1 MELLSP
7 AGSADKLAYAY
18 RYGADAAYIGL
29 PFFSLRARADN
40 IDDAEHDAPERLA
53 EIKNGRKL
61 YCALNI
67 YFHNADLGALDAR
80 LERIAAYPF
89 DAFIVSDIGVL
100 PILRRRFPEVE
111 LHLSTQANCT
121 NREAARMYHEM
132 GFSRIVP
139 GRELSLD
146 EIKAIKDFVP
156 ELEIEAFVHGAM
168 CIAYSGR
175 CFISA
180 WANGRSGNRG
190 DCSHSCRWNYRLAL
204 EEEKRPGEFFPVET
218 GETSSGTFTSIMSS
232 RDLCMIDHLAEL
244 RDAGVDSLK
253 IEGRVKSLYYV
264 AMVTRAYRYA
274 IDYPDSPNPF
284 RDGLFEVS
292 RREFST
298 GFFFGRGDIDT
309 PTEKVYTQ
317 THLLIGSLEDTP
329 AGITVPAPPPDAGG
343 DEWHS
348 PVYVELKNALDA
360 TETLEVVS
368 PDFVYIRL
376 ATGTYRFETPDGEVN
391 ERPVHLNPWFIRIR
405 RDATGRHVPAPGWIL
420 RTRRE

>member
-40 IDDAEHDAPERLA
+40 IDDTEHDAPDRLA
-53 EIKNGRKL
+53 AIKSGKKL

-67 YFHNADLGALDAR
+67 YFHNADLGALDAQ

-100 PILRRRFPEVE
+100 PILRRRFPAVE

-121 NREAARMYHEM
+121 NREAARMYHDM

-204 EEEKRPGEFFPVET
+204 EEEKRLGEYFPVET
-218 GETSSGTFTSIMSS
+218 GKTPSGAFTSIMSS
-232 RDLCMIDHLAEL
+232 RDLCMIDHLADL
-244 RDAGVDSLK
+244 KAAGVDSLK
-253 IEGRVKSLYYV
+253 VEGRVKSLYYV

-274 IDYPDSPNPF
+274 IDHPEQPNPY

-317 THLLIGSLEDTP
+317 THLLIGSLEETP
-329 AGITVPAPPPDAGG
+329 PGLTVPEQSPDA
-343 DEWHS
+343 DEWHA
-348 PVYVELKNALDA
+348 PVYVELKNALDV
-360 TETLEVVS
+360 TEALEVVS
-368 PDFVYIRL
+368 PDFVFNRL
-376 ATGTYRFETPDGEVN
+376 DPGTYRFETPEGEVN
-391 ERPVHLNPWFIRIR
+391 ERPVHLNPWFIRVR
-405 RDATGRHVPAPGWIL
+405 RDATGGHAPAPGWIL
-420 RTRRE
+420 RLRRE